1 MLQPTEPEAQYSPL
15 HRDSGNATVSESRL
29 TNNVAQ
35 VVSCHKD
42 FIDTALGGSLGRRV
56 KTLSI
61 MHTINIL
68 G

>member
-1 MLQPTEPEAQYSPL
+1 MLLPTEPEAQYSPL
-15 HRDSGNATVSESRL
+15 HRDSGNATVFHL

-35 VVSCHKD
+35 VVSCHKHL
-42 FIDTALGGSLGRRV
+42 IDTASAGSLGRRV

-61 MHTINIL
+61 MHTINIF